1 MSFNN
6 LPAIDHVTLGRYPKL
21 AEFKKKVLKGMNKY
35 HDPNNEEAMRDA
47 MIKTAIKVGLACVL
61 PKHWSVGVALGAGP
75 IAEFIQPYVERVKCP
90 IAKAEDAFFS
100 AMYEIPTCEESK
112 AALLAGLELAKQPKK
127 LFDET
132 VEIIGEYT
140 LGKAD
145 QYGITQ
151 KNIENIAKVAH
162 RLITQKAPEALKKAY
177 KEWIENPVS
186 AVLNPTL
193 TVQLSSK
200 DLRSFNTLLV
210 AALREQDKKSSA
222 SYFSKLEA
230 QFGHV
235 FKEHQEILGNLKE
248 ARDFFEAYRQQQED
262 LVKQEKWNRNI
273 QHWNTIF
280 SSLSQSGTHLGI
292 PLLSKIG
299 MLGNMGLSVANAISA
314 LSSTTPSFSLGF
326 IAPCFSLASIAIA
339 AITFFNDDK
348 EETNSEFNQMLIAYL
363 SVISQQ
369 IATLRQEMHGRFDHI
384 EKQLEAIHTTLE
396 KSVNVISRAIHHLAV
411 PTLISL
417 QEMRTAIEMLYQT
430 SNFKLDESLFREFE
444 EIMDKIDN
452 YTHGI
457 IPINTLKQ
465 EEYTNTLRVLEK
477 VILNHSSSPTFNG
490 TVYRDM
496 TAQGIN
502 RLLSTKDVGHI
513 LGFLGLYAEAVLNV
527 NHPSI
532 DVNQIC
538 NPYMWSA
545 GVSRYLAF
553 RKTSPSFAYDEE
565 RTKIGR
571 LLSSGQAILK
581 YFEFLSNQQDVFVT
595 TLEKYKSQLNKLSE
609 SIQFHGNQKLKELFK
624 EIGYTTSQ
632 IKFMGMDLE
641 FNYDVNRKLQCEPS
655 TDFLKDRKAL
665 PSSGVGEP
673 RSIERFI
680 EAMKIPPVYLIAD
693 RLGLGELT
701 FSYSCQTTQ
710 TPVLWSY
717 FNIHH
722 LLKIECSF
730 EEKEQDFFMA
740 KTANNFFVHALDC
753 SFSEQMQLSLAGSL
767 DRAWLQGKI
776 DDAPQKA
783 KKHILYL
790 GPEPTPIDNE
800 LYLQEKI
807 NESLL
812 KIKKEFALSLL
823 NLTNALA
830 SEFHVL
836 VNEVEAQ
843 TKLLKAFGVLT
854 GYEHA
859 LKPTFSKLWTAEK
872 IRECLLNYSQS
883 ADTESMFVNQTL
895 LEGLKPLKIPDLRK
909 QRRIPNFIQ
918 QVQTQFN
925 ALLVFAI
932 MIEQKQNLIKAMDNS
947 IALTPQ
953 ENTSADEKNVEHEA
967 LYRKDRKITKLKSEV
982 KELKEE
988 VRRVWEQNRQILQLL
1003 HSLSKSKET
1012 ASV

>member
-1 MSFNN
+1 MSFNSF
-6 LPAIDHVTLGRYPKL
+6 PAIDHLISNRYPKL
-21 AEFKKKVLKGMNKY
+21 GEFKDTIHEGIDNY
-35 HDPNNEEAMRDA
+35 YDPNNEEGIRNAMV
-47 MIKTAIKVGLACVL
+47 KTAIKVGLACVL

-75 IAEFIQPYVERVKCP
+75 IAEFIQPHVERVKCP

-100 AMYEIPTCEESK
+100 AMYEIPTCEEGK

-132 VEIIGEYT
+132 VEFIGEYT

-177 KEWIENPVS
+177 KDWIENPVS

-210 AALREQDKKSSA
+210 AALREQDKKTSA

-230 QFGHV
+230 KFGHV
-235 FKEHQEILGNLKE
+235 FKDHREILGNLKE

-262 LVKQEKWNRNI
+262 LVKQEKWNRDI

-299 MLGNMGLSVANAISA
+299 MLGNMGLSAANAISA

-326 IAPCFSLASIAIA
+326 ITPCFSLASIAIA
-339 AITFFNDDK
+339 ALSFFNDDK
-348 EETNSEFNQMLIAYL
+348 KETNSEFNQMLIAYL
-363 SVISQQ
+363 SVISKQ
-369 IATLRQEMHGRFDHI
+369 IATLRQEMHGRFDHVDR
-384 EKQLEAIHTTLE
+384 QLEAIHTTLE

-444 EIMDKIDN
+444 EIIDKIDN

-457 IPINTLKQ
+457 IPINSIKQ

-502 RLLSTKDVGHI
+502 RLLSAKDAGHI

-581 YFEFLSNQQDVFVT
+581 YFEFLSNQQDVFVA

-655 TDFLKDRKAL
+655 RDFLKDRKAL
-665 PSSGVGEP
+665 PSNGVGEP

-680 EAMKIPPVYLIAD
+680 EAMKIPPVYIVAD

-710 TPVLWSY
+710 MPAIFNY
-717 FNIHH
+717 FNVNH

-730 EEKEQDFFMA
+730 EEKERDFFTA
-740 KTANNFFVHALDC
+740 KIPNKFFVDALDC
-753 SFSEQMQLSLAGSL
+753 SFSEQMQLSLTGSL

-776 DDAPQKA
+776 EEASPEL
-783 KKHILYL
+783 KKCILYR
-790 GPEPTPIDNE
+790 GPEPEP
-800 LYLQEKI
+800 YLQEKV

-812 KIKKEFALSLL
+812 EIKKEFALSLL
-823 NLTNALA
+823 NQTNAPA

-854 GYEHA
+854 GYERA

-895 LEGLKPLKIPDLRK
+895 LEGLKPLKIPYLRK
-909 QRRIPNFIQ
+909 KIRIPNFIQ
-918 QVQTQFN
+918 QVQAQFN
-925 ALLVFAI
+925 ALLAFAI
-932 MIEQKQNLIKAMDNS
+932 MMEQKQNLIKAMDNA
-947 IALTPQ
+947 IALSPQ
-953 ENTSADEKNVEHEA
+953 ENASVDEKNVGHEA
-967 LYRKDRKITKLKSEV
+967 LYRKDRKITKLKNEV

-988 VRRVWEQNRQILQLL
+988 VRRVRKQNKQILQLL